1 MSAAE
6 TQNHPTPQSGRNDLL
21 WRSVLG
27 EELRAMRRQ
36 RNETLETVARRANV
50 SVQYL
55 SEVERGRKEA
65 SSEVIA
71 ALADALG
78 ATLLDLAAGVVD
90 RLQPAR
96 AVGHRSSF
104 SLAA

>member
-1 MSAAE
+1 
-6 TQNHPTPQSGRNDLL
+6 
-21 WRSVLG
+21 
-27 EELRAMRRQ
+27 MRQQ

-50 SVQYL
+50 SIQYL
-55 SEVERGRKEA
+55 SEVERGRKEP

-90 RLQPAR
+90 RLQSAR
-96 AVGHRSSF
+96 AIGHRASF